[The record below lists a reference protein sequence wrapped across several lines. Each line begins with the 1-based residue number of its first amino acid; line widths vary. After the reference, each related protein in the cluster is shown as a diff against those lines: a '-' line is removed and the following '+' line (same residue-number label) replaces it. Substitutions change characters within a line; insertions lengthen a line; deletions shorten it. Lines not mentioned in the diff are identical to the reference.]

1 MWIVFEIIWFIIFDL
16 LLGGLLGGDNS
27 GQRSGL
33 ANLVA
38 FGILAALCIGLVA
51 FVLWMKTELAYV

>member
-16 LLGGLLGGDNS
+16 LLGGNKS

-38 FGILAALCIGLVA
+38 LGILVALCIGLVA

>member
-16 LLGGLLGGDNS
+16 LLGGDKS

-51 FVLWMKTELAYV
+51 FVLWMKTELANV

>member
-16 LLGGLLGGDNS
+16 LLGGGKS

-38 FGILAALCIGLVA
+38 LGILAALCIGLVG
-51 FVLWMKTELAYV
+51 FVLWMKTELANV

>member
-1 MWIVFEIIWFIIFDL
+1 MWIVFEFIWLIIFDL
-16 LLGGLLGGDNS
+16 LLGGNKS

-38 FGILAALCIGLVA
+38 LGILVALCIGLVA

>member
-16 LLGGLLGGDNS
+16 LLGGDKS

-38 FGILAALCIGLVA
+38 LGILAALCIGLVG
-51 FVLWMKTELAYV
+51 FVLWMKTELANV

>member
-16 LLGGLLGGDNS
+16 LLGGDKS

-51 FVLWMKTELAYV
+51 FFLWMKTELAYV